1 MQQNNIFMKTL
12 YSTICIIT
20 LLTSCKG
27 QSNHKD
33 LMEYGYK
40 GKVKTIVRKDYANVD
55 SLSPLFGLI
64 ENDTDLFSTKTYYY
78 NTNGNIDSMVTEMG
92 RIIYEFN
99 NFRKSA
105 FTVIDNKFN
114 KILSGKIIWNS
125 DKEFKELTYSNNLKL
140 KYETKTFL
148 NDSFR
153 IIKTEVKGL
162 DSLGNITQN
171 DIQQFSF
178 DSSSRIKFYT
188 KISQIDN
195 SNKKT
200 NYEYLENDKY
210 GNPTKLVISNEISKT
225 LVILEYKYYD

>member
-1 MQQNNIFMKTL
+1 MKIR
-12 YSTICIIT
+12 YSTIYIIT
-20 LLTSCKG
+20 LFASCKG

-40 GKVKTIVRKDYANVD
+40 GKVKTIVRKDYAYID
-55 SLSPLFGLI
+55 SLSPLRDII
-64 ENDTDLFSTKTYYY
+64 ENDTNLFSTKTYYY
-78 NTNGNIDSMVTEMG
+78 NSKGNIDSMVTEMG
-92 RIIYEFN
+92 RIIYEFK

-105 FTVIDNKFN
+105 FTVIDNNFN

-125 DKEFKELTYSNNLKL
+125 EKEFKELTYSNKKL

-171 DIQQFSF
+171 DFQEFSF
-178 DSSSRIKFYT
+178 DSLSRIKFYIKNN
-188 KISQIDN
+188 KIDK
-195 SNKKT
+195 SNKTT
-200 NYEYLENDKY
+200 NYEYLQNDKY
-210 GNPTKLVISNEISKT
+210 GNPTKLIISNEVLKT